1 MIIDCGA
8 DDRFAMLPLGFEH
21 FEKDLLGRS
30 SYTRKIG
37 CQPVAAAG
45 VGAHRKETCRT
56 Q

>member
-8 DDRFAMLPLGFEH
+8 DDRFATLPLGFEH
-21 FEKDLLGRS
+21 FVKDLLGRS
-30 SYTRKIG
+30 YTREIG